1 MCGVGSAR
9 RHTVPVPTPRLLAAR
24 RLPLRTWLFTSVYD
38 RIGHRAVDEL
48 TVEEIQRARAWAPPT
63 RRPFTWVTGA
73 VPAGVTIGAAGFT
86 ARDGYHVP
94 VRFYR
99 PRTRGPWPV
108 VVFFHGGGWVKG
120 TPRGYDPLCGFL
132 ADAVDALVVSIDY
145 RLAPEFVAPQG
156 VWDCVDAV
164 RWVGAHA
171 GPLGGDAERLAV
183 CGDSAGGNLA
193 AVVALVLRDEG
204 GPRVAH
210 QALLYPGVDAT
221 MSFPSVAELAD
232 APMLTR
238 REIVAYL
245 HRYLDGSG
253 LDAKD
258 PLVSPLWA
266 DDLSGLPPALVQ
278 TADLDPLRDE
288 AEAYA
293 ARLADAGVGVRATN
307 YLGAP
312 HGFMSIPGVTPCAA
326 QARLELA
333 TELRRHLA

>member
-1 MCGVGSAR
+1 MCGICAAR
-9 RHTVPVPTPRLLAAR
+9 PHTVPVPTPRPPAAR

-63 RRPFTWVTGA
+63 RPPYTWVTGA

-99 PRTRGPWPV
+99 PRTRGPLPV

-293 ARLADAGVGVRATN
+293 ARLVDAGVGVRATN

>member
-1 MCGVGSAR
+1 M
-9 RHTVPVPTPRLLAAR
+9 PTSRLPAAR
-24 RLPLRTWLFTSVYD
+24 RLPLRTRLFTSVYD
-38 RIGHRAVDEL
+38 RVGHPAVDEL
-48 TVEEIQRARAWAPPT
+48 TVEEIRRARAWAPPT
-63 RRPFTWVTGA
+63 RPPFTWVTGA
-73 VPAGVTIGAAGFT
+73 VPAGVTIGAAGFP
-86 ARDGYHVP
+86 ARDGHQVP
-94 VRFYR
+94 VRSYR
-99 PRTRGPWPV
+99 PGTRGPWPV
-108 VVFFHGGGWVKG
+108 IVFFHGGGWVMG
-120 TPRGYDPLCGFL
+120 TTRGYDPLCGFL
-132 ADAVDALVVSIDY
+132 ADAVDALVVSVDY

-164 RWVGAHA
+164 RWLGAEA
-171 GPLGGDAERLAV
+171 GSLGGDPGRLAV

-193 AVVALVLRDEG
+193 AVLALVLRDEG
-204 GPRVAH
+204 GPRLAH

-253 LDAKD
+253 LDPKD

-293 ARLADAGVGVRATN
+293 ARLADAGVAVRATN

-312 HGFMSIPGVTPCAA
+312 HGFMSIPGVTPCAP

-333 TELRRHLA
+333 TELRRHLG